1 MLDRAL
7 HVSIE
12 QFLLLVGRQSVH
24 VS

>member
-7 HVSIE
+7 QVENCH
-12 QFLLLVGRQSVH
+12 LLVGRQSVH